1 MVMRFTE
8 TMGNLR
14 KKIYHGIDKIQANRS
29 QLHNVIKKNND
40 IITFQHKLAIKSKE
54 GMHVLNEYVSVTD
67 SSFDGKM
74 SDLIKKIEQIE
85 ENRIKLIDGLY
96 NHDILPLNKLFTKWK
111 LLQSDIREEK
121 EDFKTL
127 KKAKADLQKKES
139 KPWDKV
145 TGDELEKAERKFKL
159 SEKNLEESRKVV
171 LAAKTSYNN
180 QQKII
185 FDEIISKLE
194 SVYGDFYSDCAQIF
208 KSCRNSIDECSD
220 GDSNQDKFIQDK
232 KDVKVEINPNLK
244 TETNPKSEKVE
255 KIFYDV
261 ESEEGIEVIYMK

>member
-1 MVMRFTE
+1 MRFTE

-14 KKIYHGIDKIQANRS
+14 KKIYHGIDKFQATRS
-29 QLHNVIKKNND
+29 QLHTVIKKNND

-54 GMHVLNEYVSVTD
+54 GMHVLNEYVTVTD

-74 SDLIKKIEQIE
+74 SDLMNKIERIE
-85 ENRIKLIDGLY
+85 ENRVKFIDGLY

-121 EDFKTL
+121 EDSKAL
-127 KKAKADLQKKES
+127 KKAKADLKKKES

-145 TGDELEKAERKFKL
+145 SGDELEKAERKLKL
-159 SEKNLEESRKVV
+159 SQKNLEESRKVV

-208 KSCRNSIDECSD
+208 KSSQNSIEEFLDGEC
-220 GDSNQDKFIQDK
+220 NQDKSIQDK
-232 KDVKVEINPNLK
+232 KGEKEEMN
-244 TETNPKSEKVE
+244 TETKIESEKVE

>member
-14 KKIYHGIDKIQANRS
+14 KKIYHGIDKFQATRS

-54 GMHVLNEYVSVTD
+54 GMHVLKEYVSVAD
-67 SSFDGKM
+67 SSFDGKI
-74 SDLIKKIEQIE
+74 SDLMKKIELIE
-85 ENRIKLIDGLY
+85 ENRVKFIDGLY
-96 NHDILPLNKLFTKWK
+96 NHDILPLNKLYTKWK

-121 EDFKTL
+121 EDSKAL

-145 TGDELEKAERKFKL
+145 SGDELEKAERKLKL

-171 LAAKTSYNN
+171 LAAKTSYDKE
-180 QQKII
+180 QKII
-185 FDEIISKLE
+185 FDEIIGKLE
-194 SVYGDFYSDCAQIF
+194 SVYGDFYSNCAQIF
-208 KSCRNSIDECSD
+208 KDSQNSIEESSD
-220 GDSNQDKFIQDK
+220 GDSNQEKFIQNN
-232 KDVKVEINPNLK
+232 KDEEEII
-244 TETNPKSEKVE
+244 TETKPESEKVE

-261 ESEEGIEVIYMK
+261 ESEEGIEIIYMK